1 MTTTYAM
8 THAQGPAKTDGAPVH
23 LEYVPGYAAPG
34 LARTVAD
41 LLEGAGFTPE
51 PGARVLVKPNLVA
64 PKNMGL
70 SCTHPGI
77 VRAACE
83 YLLDLGAKVTVGD
96 SPAFGASKV
105 IARLSGLTEALSGL
119 PVRMPNFSR
128 SRRIK
133 LSFGKTAA
141 VASEA
146 LSADMILNMPRLK
159 AHDQMGMTAAVK
171 NLFGCVTGFRKSLA
185 HQLYGE
191 KENRFERLIIEVMQ
205 SLPETFSL
213 LDGVV
218 AMHKAG
224 PVGGEPFHLGLLAAS
239 ANPVALDT
247 AVYAMLGLTE
257 DKIPLWREARVSGLP
272 GAFAEEIMYPLKQP
286 GEFAVKGFQAPQTL
300 TDVAF
305 HPKRFLQGRLKS
317 LLVRFR

>member
-1 MTTTYAM
+1 M
-8 THAQGPAKTDGAPVH
+8 KTNAIPVH
-23 LEYVPGYAAPG
+23 LEYVPGYAKPG

-41 LLEGAGFTPE
+41 LLEAAGFAPE
-51 PGARVLVKPNLVA
+51 AGARVLVKPNLVA
-64 PKNMGL
+64 PKNMEL
-70 SCTHPGI
+70 SCTHPAV

-96 SPAFGASKV
+96 SPAFGTGKV

-146 LSADMILNMPRLK
+146 LSADVILNMPRLK
-159 AHDQMGMTAAVK
+159 VHDQMGMTVAVK

-191 KENRFERLIIEVMQ
+191 RENRFERLIIEVMR

-239 ANPVALDT
+239 ASPVALDT
-247 AVYAMLGLTE
+247 AVYELLGLNE
-257 DKIPLWREARVSGLP
+257 DIVPLWREARASGLP
-272 GAFAEEIMYPLKQP
+272 GAFAEELAYPRRQP
-286 GEFAVKGFQAPQTL
+286 GEFAAKGFQTPQTL
-300 TDVAF
+300 NDVAF
-305 HPKRFLQGRLKS
+305 HPKRFIKGRLKS